1 VPFVGQWQWRSAEH
15 PGDLSV
21 AERLCLG
28 VFACDDVGFEQDAG
42 SVQLTRRGGA
52 KRDDLV
58 QQKSCVPV
66 DCYDE
71 VLVIE
76 EFERNK
82 PGAYQLKYY
91 APGVGD
97 IRVGWRGPEEEEKEG
112 LELVKDVSLSP
123 QGVAKA
129 RAGAL
134 ELEKHAYEIK
144 EYFGKTQPAK
154 PTL

>member
-52 KRDDLV
+52 KRDELV

-76 EFERNK
+76 EFERNM

-112 LELVKDVSLSP
+112 LELVKDVRLSP

-134 ELEKHAYEIK
+134 ELEKHAYELK

>member
-112 LELVKDVSLSP
+112 LELVKDVRLSP

>member
-1 VPFVGQWQWRSAEH
+1 
-15 PGDLSV
+15 
-21 AERLCLG
+21 

-52 KRDDLV
+52 KRDELV

-76 EFERNK
+76 EFERNM

-112 LELVKDVSLSP
+112 LELVKDVRLSP

-129 RAGAL
+129 RAKAL
-134 ELEKHAYEIK
+134 ELEKHAYELK
-144 EYFGKTQPAK
+144 EFYRKTQPAK

>member
-52 KRDDLV
+52 KRDELV

-76 EFERNK
+76 EFERNM

-144 EYFGKTQPAK
+144 EYFGN
-154 PTL
+154 

>member
-52 KRDDLV
+52 KRDELV

-134 ELEKHAYEIK
+134 ELEKHAYELK